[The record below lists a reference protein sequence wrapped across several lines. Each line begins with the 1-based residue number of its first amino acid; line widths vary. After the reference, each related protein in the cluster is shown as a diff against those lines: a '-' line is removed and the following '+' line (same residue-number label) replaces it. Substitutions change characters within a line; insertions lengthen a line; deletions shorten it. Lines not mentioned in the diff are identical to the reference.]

1 MRLTIKTP
9 GDVSA
14 FGIALSQNRIGW
26 IALAIGAYLSG
37 TLWLFRSHH
46 AGTDVGADDR
56 RTGWYSTGVLN
67 VAWPDLG
74 RESIPLRKAGAR
86 GFIRK
91 SGRLS
96 CAISSISGHKIEFDI
111 SSHANGVAV
120 KRSRGK
126 TDQLHCVYCAPCQT
140 VWQSIELS
148 LCDFNHWYFAI
159 ASA

>member
-56 RTGWYSTGVLN
+56 RTDWYSTARVSKRLTDGTAACLRARYHVRQDKTGRFCES
-67 VAWPDLG
+67 PQRQLG
-74 RESIPLRKAGAR
+74 DR
-86 GFIRK
+86 
-91 SGRLS
+91 
-96 CAISSISGHKIEFDI
+96 
-111 SSHANGVAV
+111 
-120 KRSRGK
+120 
-126 TDQLHCVYCAPCQT
+126 
-140 VWQSIELS
+140 
-148 LCDFNHWYFAI
+148 
-159 ASA
+159 